1 MMAECDVQQGLP
13 FEIKIDK
20 EGVWYYNGAEMF
32 RKEILDIFFQH
43 LKRDEN
49 GRYYV
54 EMGREIC
61 YLNVED
67 TPIVVKS
74 VHDEIETGGQD
85 LIIRLSDSNYE
96 KINLESLRIGEDN
109 ILYCDLCR
117 GFPARFTRAA
127 YYQIAEKIQHDED
140 NGYYIQANGKKY
152 YIKEN
157 DGGE

>member
-1 MMAECDVQQGLP
+1 MQDCDVPQGLS

-43 LKRDEN
+43 LKRDED
-49 GRYYV
+49 GRYYI

-61 YLNVED
+61 YLKVED

-74 VHDEIETGGQD
+74 VHDGTETGEQD

-109 ILYCDLCR
+109 VLYCDLYR

-127 YYQIAEKIQHDED
+127 YYQLAEKIQYDDD
-140 NGYYIQANGKKY
+140 NGYYIQANSRKY

-157 DGGE
+157 IGGE

>member
-1 MMAECDVQQGLP
+1 MAECDVQQGLP

-43 LKRDEN
+43 LMRDED
-49 GRYYV
+49 GRYYI

-74 VHDEIETGGQD
+74 VLDERETGDQD

-96 KINLESLRIGEDN
+96 KINLESLRIGDDN

-127 YYQIAEKIQHDED
+127 YYQIAEKIQCDED
-140 NGYYIQANGKKY
+140 NGYYIQANGRKY

-157 DGGE
+157 NGGE